1 MHIWAQAVGVAG
13 DPYDFDKVNAYI
25 KATPYRGVCGAYTF
39 NRTGLTCIPYPDDTA
54 DPSIGMPHLTFQ
66 IQDGQQKIISPEPY
80 TTGKFQVPSWLQ

>member
-13 DPYDFDKVNAYI
+13 DPYDFDKVNALHQGD
-25 KATPYRGVCGAYTF
+25 PVPRCLRRVHF